1 MSKKT
6 ILFLLKAGV
15 SIGLIALLV
24 WRADLRATLTILGD
38 VKLWAFAA
46 ALVSMAFAVLLRA
59 CKWHLLLRVQG
70 GSGSFLTS
78 VRVTY
83 MSTFVNNFFLGT
95 LGGDAFRA
103 HHASSY
109 SNSMGAAASAVIAE
123 RATGIFSAILLVYVA
138 GILLA
143 PRELVTTQLLFVV
156 SIVAAIGVVSLAV
169 LLSLRS
175 KLRRIP
181 ILHRFPKLIDFS
193 HDLTTSL
200 QIYRNHLG
208 VLAAALILSLAFYL
222 GQTVSIL
229 LLAIAART
237 ELDFLSLL
245 FIIPLTGILAVL
257 PISINGI
264 GVKEGAL
271 IFYLEQIGTSGSAA
285 FLIAI
290 SSRVGNLMISLVG
303 GLLFLVQSLGRRKS
317 ASTAE

>member
-6 ILFLLKAGV
+6 ILLLLKAGV

-24 WRADLRATLTILGD
+24 WRADLRATLTPLGD

-46 ALVSMAFAVLLRA
+46 ALVSMVFAVLLRA
-59 CKWHLLLRVQG
+59 CKWHLLLQVQG

-78 VRVTY
+78 LRVTY

-103 HHASSY
+103 HHASDY

-123 RATGIFSAILLVYVA
+123 RATGMFSAVLLVYFA

-143 PRELVTTQLLFVV
+143 PRELVTTQLLLVI
-156 SIVAAIGVVSLAV
+156 SIVAAIGVVSLVV
-169 LLSLRS
+169 LISLRS

-181 ILHRFPKLIDFS
+181 ILRRFPR
-193 HDLTTSL
+193 LTGFAEDVISSL
-200 QIYRNHLG
+200 RIYRNHLG
-208 VLAAALILSLAFYL
+208 VLAAALSLSLAFYL
-222 GQTVSIL
+222 VQTVTVL
-229 LLAIAART
+229 LLAVAART
-237 ELDFLSLL
+237 DVDFMSLL
-245 FIIPLTGILAVL
+245 FIVPLTGILVVL

-264 GVKEGAL
+264 GVREGAT
-271 IFYLEQIGTSGSAA
+271 IFYLEHVGMPGSAA

-290 SSRVGNLMISLVG
+290 AARFGNLIISLIG
-303 GLLFLVQSLGRRKS
+303 GLLFLVQSLGRNK
-317 ASTAE
+317 AAMTAE

>member
-1 MSKKT
+1 MSQKT
-6 ILFLLKAGV
+6 ILLLLKAGV
-15 SIGLIALLV
+15 SIGLIALLI

-46 ALVSMAFAVLLRA
+46 ALVSMAFGVLLRA

-83 MSTFVNNFFLGT
+83 MSMFVNNFFLGT

-103 HHASSY
+103 HHASNY
-109 SNSMGAAASAVIAE
+109 SNSVGAAASAVIAE
-123 RATGIFSAILLVYVA
+123 RATGIFSAILLVYFA

-143 PRELVTTQLLFVV
+143 PRELVTTRLLLIV
-156 SIVAAIGVVSLAV
+156 SIVAAIGVVSLGV
-169 LLSLRS
+169 LVSLRS

-181 ILHRFPKLIDFS
+181 ILRRFPKLTGFS

-222 GQTVSIL
+222 VQTMTVS
-229 LLAIAART
+229 LLAVAART
-237 ELDFLSLL
+237 ELGFLSLL
-245 FIIPLTGILAVL
+245 FIIPLTGILAVI

-264 GVKEGAL
+264 GVKEGAT
-271 IFYLEQIGTSGSAA
+271 IFYLEQIGTPGSAA

-290 SSRVGNLMISLVG
+290 SARVGNLLISLVG
-303 GLLFLVQSLGRRKS
+303 GLFLLVQSLGRRK
-317 ASTAE
+317 ATLTAE